1 MEKQNNHQ
9 YGQTDPDF
17 IEQNTLVD
25 GNNILNE
32 DQLHQTVQ
40 KEHKPEFGESD
51 PDYIE
56 QNVPVDNDNYAR
68 DEDPYEYEQQFIEDL
83 KNPENDF
90 QSNKKIK
97 SEKTDHEQ
105 IVNKDDAITNDDR
118 KSDLNKDSE

>member
-17 IEQNTLVD
+17 IEQNILVD

-40 KEHKPEFGESD
+40 KEHTPEFGESD

-56 QNVPVDNDNYAR
+56 QNAPVDNDNYAR

-83 KNPENDF
+83 KHPEND

-97 SEKTDHEQ
+97 SEKIDQEQ
-105 IVNKDDAITNDDR
+105 IINKNDAITNDDR